1 MGQKRMLWNIWR
13 RYEVKTYTIMNASPV
28 PFSASNSSGALD
40 TERFLFMAWNSS
52 FRISFE
58 FLSDFNSSFS
68 RAILVRYSFSAR
80 SNDSPCCV
88 RLSCNVAQL
97 VQVGSN
103 EVLLSSSVTSMHPSP
118 NPTKFQNNVTEIHG
132 RWTEFH

>member
-1 MGQKRMLWNIWR
+1 MRNDRERTTVGSSEVLDMGRF
-13 RYEVKTYTIMNASPV
+13 
-28 PFSASNSSGALD
+28 PFSASNSSEALD

-103 EVLLSSSVTSMHPSP
+103 EVSLSSSVTSMHPS
-118 NPTKFQNNVTEIHG
+118 KFQNNVTEIHG